1 MVEIEKRWTP
11 TADEVRDLRP
21 GYTVQVFQRILEG
34 KKERIQ
40 MFEGLIINVT
50 GRRSVNQTIRVR
62 RIASGVGV
70 ERVFPVASPRIE
82 KIVVV
87 RKAKVRRAN
96 LRYMRALTGRGAR
109 LKDELVGAGASAR
122 RAEAARIAATE
133 TAASKKDEATDA

>member
-1 MVEIEKRWTP
+1 MLEIEKRWTP
-11 TADEVRDLRP
+11 TANEVRDLRP

-50 GRRSVNQTIRVR
+50 ARSGVNQTIRVR

-122 RAEAARIAATE
+122 RAEAARMNAKDA
-133 TAASKKDEATDA
+133 AASKDEAAAA